1 MASNRTIYLGTIGD
15 NNHIFDHTPGEAWTY
30 TIDGSAAA
38 AQMSTSIST
47 AAWSIDAGTASVSGE
62 ALASDVATALLT
74 TTDEGCALIKVKLTM
89 ADSQVINVY
98 LKINIKEPDCSGDSD
113 IWD

>member
-1 MASNRTIYLGTIGD
+1 MRNV
-15 NNHIFDHTPGEAWTY
+15 HVFCHTPGEAKNY
-30 TIDGSAAA
+30 SIDGAALAAQKSTSVSAAA
-38 AQMSTSIST
+38 
-47 AAWSIDAGTASVSGE
+47 WSVEAGTASVSGE
-62 ALASDVATALLT
+62 VLASDIATALIT